1 MTDYRCSLEWT
12 GSNSDYNSFSR
23 NHRVDFEGKPS
34 LEVTASPD
42 YKGDAARLNP
52 EDLLVAAMA
61 SCQMLTY
68 LAIAGM
74 SKVEVLEYRDE
85 AVGKLEKV
93 EGKIRMSRIDLKPR
107 ITISAASNRDR
118 AVALVAKAHEQ
129 CFIAN
134 SVTTQVVVEPE
145 FEVR

>member
-1 MTDYRCSLEWT
+1 MTEYRSSLEWA
-12 GSNSDYNSFSR
+12 GSNVDYNTFSR
-23 NHRVDFEGKPS
+23 NHKVTFEGKTS
-34 LEVTASPD
+34 FEVSASPD
-42 YKGDAARLNP
+42 YKGDATKLNP

-68 LAIAGM
+68 LAIASM

-85 AVGKLEKV
+85 AVGKVEKID
-93 EGKIRMSRIDLKPR
+93 GKMKVSRIDLKPR

-118 AVALVAKAHEQ
+118 ATALVAKAHDQ

-134 SVTTQVVVEPE
+134 SVNSQVVVESE
-145 FEVR
+145 FVVR